1 MTTQQAPYIQFQNT
15 MHQPFASEGP
25 LSESLTPVEDY
36 PFGSDSPTPIEANR
50 TDIPMDQVTLRLHL
64 TKAIDGTCSELPN
77 WPPLVEA
84 LRDYFQQ
91 GWQRDVFSLEFCE
104 RAKHFL
110 FWNAV
115 ADMKMKKS
123 KGM

>member
-1 MTTQQAPYIQFQNT
+1 MTTQQAPYVQYQNT
-15 MHQPFASEGP
+15 MHQSFASEGP

-36 PFGSDSPTPIEANR
+36 LGSDPTTPIEAKQ
-50 TDIPMDQVTLRLHL
+50 TDIPMNQVTLRLL
-64 TKAIDGTCSELPN
+64 LNEAIEGTCSELPD

-84 LRDYFQQ
+84 LREYFQQ
-91 GWQRDVFSLEFCE
+91 GWHGDVFSLEFCE
-104 RAKHFL
+104 RAKQFL